1 MINDDLGGPG
11 LNSWAGLSSGQMQVS
26 LEQLDAFEKRVR
38 GVLNQLML
46 GPVGGKPAGEP
57 LAPGGYGT
65 GFAESDFV
73 QNTMSR
79 VVVQL
84 EGLAGQL
91 RAQIEVMALSL
102 KMAGSKT
109 AEADGSNR
117 AEMAR
122 ALVQSRQPQTPPAR
136 SSSAATVANGTQPA
150 RGVD

>member
-11 LNSWAGLSSGQMQVS
+11 FNGWAGLSSGQMQVS

-38 GVLNQLML
+38 GVLDQLMQ
-46 GPVGGKPAGEP
+46 GPVGGKPAGDP
-57 LAPGGYGT
+57 PTPGGFGT

-73 QNTMSR
+73 QHTMSR
-79 VVVQL
+79 VVLQL

-109 AEADGSNR
+109 AEADSSNR

-122 ALVQSRQPQTPPAR
+122 ALALSRQPQIPPTGGNSPAIVVNGAR
-136 SSSAATVANGTQPA
+136 EI
-150 RGVD
+150 RGID